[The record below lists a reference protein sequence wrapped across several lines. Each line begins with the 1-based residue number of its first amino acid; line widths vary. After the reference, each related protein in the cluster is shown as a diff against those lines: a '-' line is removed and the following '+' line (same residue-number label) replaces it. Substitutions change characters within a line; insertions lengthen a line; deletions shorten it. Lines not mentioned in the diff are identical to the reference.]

1 MQALPIWGLAIPLPA
16 VLIITLSLYLVV
28 LGIGFWLRS
37 CLKERCSSWC
47 DDCCPDMS
55 PASEQCCRLVEMC
68 DCKMPSMNSYWT
80 TDCPINPV
88 SPPKRNIFAP
98 PDYDEPVCMEM
109 GFILLYTERKHMW
122 HIHFP
127 QCANWDCA
135 CTCQPPE
142 CDSCN
147 CLCFEI
153 RVR

>member
-1 MQALPIWGLAIPLPA
+1 MGDGPSALFKVIYLVSLIVFLLQALPIWGLAIPLPA

-37 CLKERCSSWC
+37 CLK
-47 DDCCPDMS
+47 
-55 PASEQCCRLVEMC
+55 
-68 DCKMPSMNSYWT
+68 
-80 TDCPINPV
+80 
-88 SPPKRNIFAP
+88 
-98 PDYDEPVCMEM
+98 PVCMEM

>member
-80 TDCPINPV
+80 TDCPINP
-88 SPPKRNIFAP
+88 
-98 PDYDEPVCMEM
+98 
-109 GFILLYTERKHMW
+109 
-122 HIHFP
+122 
-127 QCANWDCA
+127 CANWDCA